1 MYLDEK
7 DGIFEMRQKEV
18 KICEMFNKYIENIR
32 NVT

>member
-7 DGIFEMRQKEV
+7 DGIFEMRRKEV
-18 KICEMFNKYIENIR
+18 KICEVLNKYVENII